1 MDIFL
6 KQLTP
11 QEPMEDKKPHEG
23 SALLIALIIMG
34 VLMTLALGVS
44 ELMIG
49 TIKDSRILLEKGRAW
64 YAAESGLEQAL
75 FEVYNSPPG
84 FENEKTFELNG
95 QNLKYNYKIS
105 AAAKQIPNKEP
116 FEIQF
121 PEDSFDSLPLNE
133 SVTIPLFNGTKAEDM
148 IKRFRVDY
156 YFAPEIKLAGGFVD
170 DDLDILRVKIFGIAA
185 DGVMEVIS
193 EFLPADKGNS
203 AASPTC
209 FGTETSCYNA
219 AKFYERTT
227 GPSGAKEFNVIKEF
241 PIQTFLQKHTQNF
254 LVLSNIANIDLISG
268 SLSSSEKKKIAAI
281 RYRVIEEDGDDIP
294 RLTLPYIKL
303 SADGFSNETKQSI
316 DAQISREKTLPVFN
330 YALYR
335 TTE

>member
-1 MDIFL
+1 MTKIQ
-6 KQLTP
+6 KNSRYSN
-11 QEPMEDKKPHEG
+11 EG

-49 TIKDSRILLEKGRAW
+49 TIKDSRILLEKGQAW
-64 YAAESGLEQAL
+64 YAAESGLEKAM
-75 FEVYNSPPG
+75 FEFYNSPPG
-84 FENEKTFELNG
+84 FETEKEIELSG

-105 AAAKQIPNKEP
+105 AAAKQIPEKEIY
-116 FEIQF
+116 EIQL
-121 PEDSFDSLPLNE
+121 PEDSFDSLALNE
-133 SVTIPLFNGTKAEDM
+133 SITIPLFNGTKAEDM
-148 IKRFRVDY
+148 IKRFKVDY

-203 AASPTC
+203 SLSPTC
-209 FGTETSCYNA
+209 FGTETGCYNV
-219 AKFYERTT
+219 AKFYERATSQ
-227 GPSGAKEFNVIKEF
+227 SGATEFNKEF
-241 PIQTFLQKHTQNF
+241 PIQTFLQNHTQNF

-268 SLSSSEKKKIAAI
+268 SLSAADKKKIANI
-281 RYRVIEEDGDDIP
+281 RYRVIEEDDDDIP
-294 RLTLPYIKL
+294 RLTLPYIKI
-303 SADGFSNETKQSI
+303 SADGIANETKQSI

-335 TTE
+335 TLE

>member
-1 MDIFL
+1 
-6 KQLTP
+6 
-11 QEPMEDKKPHEG
+11 MENNKTHEG

-49 TIKDSRILLEKGRAW
+49 TIKDSRILLEKGQAW
-64 YAAESGLEQAL
+64 YAAESGLEEAL
-75 FEVYNSPPG
+75 FEVYNAPPG
-84 FENEKTFELNG
+84 FEDKKEIELNG
-95 QNLKYNYKIS
+95 QNLKYNYRIS

-116 FEIQF
+116 FEIQL
-121 PEDSFDSLPLNE
+121 PEDSFDSLSLNE

-148 IKRFRVDY
+148 VKRFRVNY
-156 YFAPEIKLAGGFVD
+156 YFAPEIKLSGGFVD

-185 DGVMEVIS
+185 DGAMEVIS

-203 AASPTC
+203 AVSPTC
-209 FGTETSCYNA
+209 FGTETNCYNA
-219 AKFYERTT
+219 AKFYERAVA
-227 GPSGAKEFNVIKEF
+227 GSGATEFNVIKEF
-241 PIQTFLQKHTQNF
+241 PIQTFLQNHTQNF
-254 LVLSNIANIDLISG
+254 LVLSNIANVDLITG
-268 SLSSSEKKKIAAI
+268 SLSTADKKKIANI

-294 RLTLPYIKL
+294 RLTLPYIKI
-303 SADGFSNETKQSI
+303 SADGIANETKQSI

-335 TTE
+335 TIE